1 MTCFPVS
8 RYSEVC
14 ISCKRA
20 TAGMVGS
27 VLWDHGIPA
36 DSRWYDPVD
45 DPFTQTNKVGCQIK
59 VCPSGCLWNSAWLRD
74 VSVLAHDEHNRPF
87 SATQPFW
94 HGNTGVIIYIM
105 TLFHLNGS
113 GPWCY
118 CGPLLVFLLLF
129 LMEHECCCWWA
140 VDKSFT
146 IKKQCVCDVEA
157 IACSKKVICYAFL
170 LLWCHLVGITKT
182 TAIYPEINSYKEII
196 LEKSKKKSIKLKKT
210 MHTQYWV
217 SFF

>member
-1 MTCFPVS
+1 MIWHAFQSAVTVRSASHVREPRLVWWDQFCGIMEFQPTHVGMIRLMIHSHRQIRWAVS
-8 RYSEVC
+8 S
-14 ISCKRA
+14 
-20 TAGMVGS
+20 
-27 VLWDHGIPA
+27 
-36 DSRWYDPVD
+36 
-45 DPFTQTNKVGCQIK
+45 K

-118 CGPLLVFLLLF
+118 CGPLLVFLLF

-140 VDKSFT
+140 VDKQFT
-146 IKKQCVCDVEA
+146 IKKLCLRCWGHCLQQ
-157 IACSKKVICYAFL
+157 
-170 LLWCHLVGITKT
+170 
-182 TAIYPEINSYKEII
+182 
-196 LEKSKKKSIKLKKT
+196 KSDMLCFSFT
-210 MHTQYWV
+210 MVPSSGHNKNYNHIPWNK
-217 SFF
+217 